1 MNSFKVLK
9 TLSMGKGITLRL
21 IENEEAPE
29 DSIDRYVSEA
39 TCTGEEP
46 INTPLHWHKKHA
58 EQLTVVEGRVKVTL
72 NGEEHI
78 VKAGDPPVL
87 IARRV
92 VHRIQSFKGETAVLQ
107 ERPIPGGNYK
117 LMFFNDMLGK
127 GASPGFWHLM
137 RVFYDG
143 DGYISLPLYFRV
155 FDEMFITVFG
165 GIAHLFTVSRPTE
178 L

>member
-1 MNSFKVLK
+1 MGSFKVLK
-9 TLSMGKGITLRL
+9 TLQMGKGIALRL

-29 DSIDRYVSEA
+29 DSIDRYFSEA

-46 INTPLHWHKKHA
+46 INILAHWHKKHA
-58 EQLTVVEGRVKVTL
+58 EQLTVIEGRVKVTL
-72 NGEEHI
+72 DGEEHI

-87 IARRV
+87 VARRV
-92 VHRIQSFKGETAVLQ
+92 VHSIQSFKGETTVVQ

-127 GASPGFWHLM
+127 GVSPGFWHLM

-143 DGYISLPLYFRV
+143 DGYIVLPLYFRV
-155 FDEMFITVFG
+155 FDEIFITVFG
-165 GIAHLFTVSRPTE
+165 GIAHLFTASRPTE